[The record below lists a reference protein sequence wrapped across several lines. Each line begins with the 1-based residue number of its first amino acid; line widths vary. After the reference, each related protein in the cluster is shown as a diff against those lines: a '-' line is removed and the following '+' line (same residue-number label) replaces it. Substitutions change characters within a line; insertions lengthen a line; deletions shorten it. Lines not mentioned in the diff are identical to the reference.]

1 MIAQQKFSY
10 KRSADAAL
18 NTSSK
23 VSELCSKKKVAHMGG
38 ALSITNFLIRFCKK
52 IALWFSCLVGYN
64 PRNINYLI
72 SKSL

>member
-1 MIAQQKFSY
+1 MTAQQKFSY
-10 KRSADAAL
+10 KKSADAAL
-18 NTSSK
+18 NISSK
-23 VSELCSKKKVAHMGG
+23 VIELCSKKRVAHTVGV
-38 ALSITNFLIRFCKK
+38 LSVTNFLIRLGKK